1 LVRIVPLP
9 HRRQQLAKF
18 IPFHD
23 LSLSVVAKALYTDA
37 TRIKNLCR
45 GGAYPSPDEI
55 VALERLFGL
64 PIEILF
70 EDDMLTYRDGPWP
83 APRGGAALKLEL
95 ARARESADTEHTG
108 ADE

>member
-1 LVRIVPLP
+1 MALP

-23 LSLSVVAKALYTDA
+23 LTPTLVAKALGTDS

-55 VALERLFGL
+55 VALEKLFGL
-64 PIEILF
+64 PVEVLF
-70 EDDMLTYRDGPWP
+70 EPEMLAYRNGPWP
-83 APRGGAALKLEL
+83 APRGGAAL
-95 ARARESADTEHTG
+95 RADLDRLHAQVTAEAGE
-108 ADE
+108 